1 MYKGVMDEATG
12 HVPCDYPMRKG
23 GHLMSTKENTKG
35 NPGPVQFR
43 WRSLLGVSVGLFLLF
58 GILLNIVPALLVP
71 LLLHLNGPAGA
82 GWLVISNQADAALI
96 GRSLADVGKHEP
108 RLGAFFVSFME
119 TVCAYMLSFGIVS
132 VTIAWVA
139 LRRGHWWAF
148 WTLVVSSLVVLPYYA
163 LIAVTYASFGVSLN
177 DLYRPSALS
186 CCSSPRRHQVGGG
199 YGGRIVMFRHRRWSR
214 T

>member
-1 MYKGVMDEATG
+1 
-12 HVPCDYPMRKG
+12 
-23 GHLMSTKENTKG
+23 MSTKVNAKG

-43 WRSLLGVSVGLFLLF
+43 WRSLLVVSVGLFLLF

-82 GWLVISNQADAALI
+82 GWLVVSNQADGTLI
-96 GRSLADVGKHEP
+96 GRSLADVGKLEP

-119 TVCAYMLSFGIVS
+119 TMCAYMMSFGIVY
-132 VTIAWVA
+132 VTIAWFA
-139 LRRGHWWAF
+139 LRRGQWWAF

-177 DLYRPSALS
+177 DLYSFSPVVLLVAAATALGWWGL
-186 CCSSPRRHQVGGG
+186 RRTHSHVPAPA
-199 YGGRIVMFRHRRWSR
+199 RVADVS
-214 T
+214 

>member
-1 MYKGVMDEATG
+1 
-12 HVPCDYPMRKG
+12 
-23 GHLMSTKENTKG
+23 MSTKENAKG
-35 NPGPVQFR
+35 NPGSVQFR

-82 GWLVISNQADAALI
+82 GWLVISNQADGTLI
-96 GRSLADVGKHEP
+96 GRSLAEVGKHEP
-108 RLGAFFVSFME
+108 RLGAFFVSFMD
-119 TVCAYMLSFGIVS
+119 TVCAYMLSFGIVY

-177 DLYRPSALS
+177 DLYRPFSPVVLLVAAATALGWWGL
-186 CCSSPRRHQVGGG
+186 RRAHSHVPAPA
-199 YGGRIVMFRHRRWSR
+199 RVADVREAFR
-214 T
+214 

>member
-1 MYKGVMDEATG
+1 
-12 HVPCDYPMRKG
+12 
-23 GHLMSTKENTKG
+23 MSTKENAKV
-35 NPGPVQFR
+35 NPRPVQFR

-71 LLLHLNGPAGA
+71 LLLQLNGSAGA
-82 GWLVISNQADAALI
+82 GWLVINNQADVTLI
-96 GRSLADVGKHEP
+96 GRSLAEVGKHEP

-119 TVCAYMLSFGIVS
+119 TVCAYKMSFGIVS
-132 VTIAWVA
+132 VTSAWFA
-139 LRRGHWWAF
+139 LRRGQWWAF

-177 DLYRPSALS
+177 DLYRPF
-186 CCSSPRRHQVGGG
+186 SPVVLLVVAATAPGWWGLRRAHSHVPAPTRVADVREAFSQA
-199 YGGRIVMFRHRRWSR
+199 FRVC

>member
-1 MYKGVMDEATG
+1 
-12 HVPCDYPMRKG
+12 
-23 GHLMSTKENTKG
+23 MSTKENAKV
-35 NPGPVQFR
+35 NPGQVQFR

-82 GWLVISNQADAALI
+82 GWLVVSNQADATLI
-96 GRSLADVGKHEP
+96 GRSLADIGKHEP
-108 RLGAFFVSFME
+108 RLGAFFVSFMD
-119 TVCAYMLSFGIVS
+119 TMCAYMLSFGIVY
-132 VTIAWVA
+132 VTIAWFA

-177 DLYRPSALS
+177 DL
-186 CCSSPRRHQVGGG
+186 SSLFTPRLLHKNMLYFSQGNTR
-199 YGGRIVMFRHRRWSR
+199 
-214 T
+214 

>member
-1 MYKGVMDEATG
+1 
-12 HVPCDYPMRKG
+12 
-23 GHLMSTKENTKG
+23 MSTKENAKG

-58 GILLNIVPALLVP
+58 GILVNIVPALLVP
-71 LLLHLNGPAGA
+71 LSLHLNGPAGA
-82 GWLVISNQADAALI
+82 GWLVVSNQVDATLI
-96 GRSLADVGKHEP
+96 GRSLADVEKHEP
-108 RLGAFFVSFME
+108 RLGAFFVSFMD

-139 LRRGHWWAF
+139 LRRGYWWAF

-177 DLYRPSALS
+177 DFY
-186 CCSSPRRHQVGGG
+186 SSFSPVVLLAAAVTAPGWWGLRRERSHVPAPA
-199 YGGRIVMFRHRRWSR
+199 RVANVREAFR
-214 T
+214 